1 MNIKGVKGVLNMEN
15 INKNNIPKR
24 KVVNG
29 IPYVLDEETQTYLP
43 FGDEDEEEEPI
54 VIGRFGKMR
63 EQYLKEHYKATYS
76 SMLLL
81 NHLTPHLKAIDDQAW
96 ERFDQI
102 VKELAE
108 ADGTDEELKAKD
120 QLTWVGLMNNYRE
133 TAREIVI
140 KELIETGIENI

>member
-1 MNIKGVKGVLNMEN
+1 MEN
-15 INKNNIPKR
+15 INENNVPKR

-54 VIGRFGKMR
+54 VIGRFGKLR
-63 EQYLKEHYKATYS
+63 EKYLKENFKGTYS
-76 SMLLL
+76 TMLLL
-81 NHLTPHLKAIDDQAW
+81 NTLTPHLQAIDEQAW

-108 ADGTDEELKAKD
+108 ADGTNEELKATD
-120 QLTWVGLMNNYRE
+120 QMKWVGLMNNYRE
-133 TAREIVI
+133 TAREMVI
-140 KELIETGIENI
+140 KEIIETGISDII

>member
-1 MNIKGVKGVLNMEN
+1 MEN
-15 INKNNIPKR
+15 INENNVPKR

-43 FGDEDEEEEPI
+43 FGDENEEEEPI

-63 EQYLKEHYKATYS
+63 EKYLKENFKGTYS
-76 SMLLL
+76 TMLLL
-81 NHLTPHLKAIDDQAW
+81 NQLTPHLKAIDDQAW

-108 ADGTDEELKAKD
+108 ADGTDEELKMND
-120 QLTWVGLMNNYRE
+120 QLEWVGRMNNYRE

-140 KELIETGIENI
+140 KEIVETGIDSII

>member
-1 MNIKGVKGVLNMEN
+1 MEN
-15 INKNNIPKR
+15 INENNVPKR

-29 IPYVLDEETQTYLP
+29 IPYVLDEKTQTYLP

-63 EQYLKEHYKATYS
+63 EKYLKENFKGTYS
-76 SMLLL
+76 TILLL
-81 NHLTPHLKAIDDQAW
+81 NQLTPHLKAIDDQAW

-108 ADGTDEELKAKD
+108 ADGTDEELKMND
-120 QLTWVGLMNNYRE
+120 QLEWVGRMNNYRE

-140 KELIETGIENI
+140 KEIVETGIDSII

>member
-1 MNIKGVKGVLNMEN
+1 MEN
-15 INKNNIPKR
+15 INENNVPKR

-43 FGDEDEEEEPI
+43 FGDENEEEEPI
-54 VIGRFGKMR
+54 VIGRFGKLR
-63 EQYLKEHYKATYS
+63 EKYLKENFKGTYS
-76 SMLLL
+76 TMLLL
-81 NHLTPHLKAIDDQAW
+81 NQLTPHLKAIDDQAW

-108 ADGTDEELKAKD
+108 ADGTDEELKMND
-120 QLTWVGLMNNYRE
+120 QLEWVGRMNNYRE

-140 KELIETGIENI
+140 KEIVETGIDSII

>member
-1 MNIKGVKGVLNMEN
+1 MEN
-15 INKNNIPKR
+15 INENNVPKR

-43 FGDEDEEEEPI
+43 FGDENEEEEPI

-63 EQYLKEHYKATYS
+63 EQYLKENFKGTYS
-76 SMLLL
+76 TMLLL
-81 NHLTPHLKAIDDQAW
+81 NQLTPHLKAIDDQAW

-108 ADGTDEELKAKD
+108 ADGTDEELKMND
-120 QLTWVGLMNNYRE
+120 QLEWVGRMNNYRE

-140 KELIETGIENI
+140 KEIVETGIDSII

>member
-1 MNIKGVKGVLNMEN
+1 MEN
-15 INKNNIPKR
+15 INENNVPKR

-43 FGDEDEEEEPI
+43 FGDENEEEEPI

-63 EQYLKEHYKATYS
+63 EIYLKENFKGTYS
-76 SMLLL
+76 TMLLL
-81 NHLTPHLKAIDDQAW
+81 NQLTPHLKAIDDQAW

-108 ADGTDEELKAKD
+108 ADGTDEELKMKD
-120 QLTWVGLMNNYRE
+120 QLEWVGRMNNYRE
-133 TAREIVI
+133 TAQEIVI
-140 KELIETGIENI
+140 KEIVETGIADIV

>member
-1 MNIKGVKGVLNMEN
+1 MEN
-15 INKNNIPKR
+15 INENSVPKR

-43 FGDEDEEEEPI
+43 FGEENEEEEPI

-63 EQYLKEHYKATYS
+63 EKYLKENFKGTYS
-76 SMLLL
+76 TMLLL
-81 NHLTPHLKAIDDQAW
+81 NQLTPHLKAIDDQAW

-108 ADGTDEELKAKD
+108 ADGTDEELKMND
-120 QLTWVGLMNNYRE
+120 QLEWVGRMNNYRE
-133 TAREIVI
+133 TAREMVI
-140 KELIETGIENI
+140 KEIIETGIADII